1 MINRLTKYTLKKSE
15 KYLHFWF
22 SVHNVIGLSRHEKVS
37 LNLFVELTCLR
48 RDKRITLLNF

>member
-1 MINRLTKYTLKKSE
+1 MINCLTKYTLKKSE

-22 SVHNVIGLSRHEKVS
+22 SVHNVIGLSRREKVS